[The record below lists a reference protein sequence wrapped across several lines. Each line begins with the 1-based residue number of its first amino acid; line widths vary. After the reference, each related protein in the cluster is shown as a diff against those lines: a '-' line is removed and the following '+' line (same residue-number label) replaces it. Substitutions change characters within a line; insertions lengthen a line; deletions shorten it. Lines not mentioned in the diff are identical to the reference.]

1 MLCAIFRFGLM
12 DTQVVHKERKRARRV
27 REDEDVQASQPSE
40 YTSKVSWYDLVWAYE
55 HVGLII

>member
-1 MLCAIFRFGLM
+1 M